1 VEIKKGRLRQII
13 EEELQNFTSKLNTKK
28 INEGKEVNDRAITL
42 LEELSKN
49 GDKN

>member
-13 EEELQNFTSKLNTKK
+13 EEELQNFTSKLKKKK
-28 INEGKEVNDRAITL
+28 INEGKTVNDRVVTL
-42 LEELSKN
+42 LEELSKD